1 MQINVYNID
10 EKLKSTEIVDA
21 AFSFHVFTEEIKRR
35 IVTEQTV
42 KSEFYKFVLSKIEE
56 HPELQEPIP
65 ISDAAKY
72 KTILEL
78 VYAVLSPPM
87 ANETDFYWG
96 LGMPVPGDVVYGTDA
111 FQQFI
116 SIYNTD
122 PKTITNQGSEA
133 FTKRVKEY
141 IYRLILAK
149 VYHISSQVNSN
160 NLYTKSDTENGLEQY
175 YNINLDTTYVDIK
188 VKGELPKLKPELI
201 ELFLQESTGAEVLE
215 ETLPLSMF
223 RFEGFAIIT
232 VKDITE
238 KQSIE
243 NIRLALSNDN
253 TDQAALFEQVTRS
266 LQTLTGN
273 NNIEFGLLPLIK
285 VNGKFVYDTEE
296 CYNSVLVK
304 AYTQQNVSEEIYNTL
319 TENYVK
325 KPIST
330 FYNEIT
336 GDNVRNHFYLKSLHK
351 AGIVSY
357 AVLPV
362 FYNRK
367 LAGVME
373 IYSKKAPIIFDKLL
387 SKLEAA
393 APFLAQL
400 LHNSIEQFNERIEE
414 VIKDKFTTLQQ
425 SVEWKFN
432 EVAWNYIRQQKENP
446 EQREMKTVSFKDVNP
461 LYGAIDIRSSTAK
474 RNIALQQDLSTL
486 LNRLSTVFVEIEKI
500 EGASIEQ
507 ELIKQCE
514 AWLVRIG
521 KQITDSDELNIKEF
535 LEIRIYP
542 VLDKLKVEFPQTKPL
557 IDAYFEASD
566 ELKGEGF
573 AGRRELEESMQMIN
587 TALNNYFERAQAK
600 LQQIYPCYFEKFRTD
615 GVEYD
620 IYTGQSLAP
629 DLPFDESHLNEFR
642 RWQLKAMI
650 KITRITNKLTALMKC
665 KLETTQLIFV
675 HSAPIDI
682 CFRKDERRFDV
693 EGTYNIRYEVIKKRI
708 DKVLIKDTDERL
720 TQPGKIALIYSSESE
735 ADEFM
740 NYIKEFQDKGSLSPV
755 IERYD
760 LEELQGVTGL
770 KAIRLAVIM
779 EE

>member
-1 MQINVYNID
+1 MQINVYNIE

-21 AFSFHVFTEEIKRR
+21 AFSFHVFTEDIRRR
-35 IVTEQTV
+35 IATEQTV
-42 KSEFYKFVLSKIEE
+42 KSEFYKFILAKIEE
-56 HPELQEPIP
+56 HPELQNPIP
-65 ISDAAKY
+65 VSDAAKY

-87 ANETDFYWG
+87 VNEADFYWG

-116 SIYNTD
+116 AAYNAD
-122 PKTITNQGSEA
+122 PQTITNQGSAA

-149 VYHISSQVNSN
+149 VYHMSSQVNGN
-160 NLYTKSDTENGLEQY
+160 TVYTKSNTDTGLEQY
-175 YNINLDTTYVDIK
+175 YNIHLDTTYVEIK
-188 VKGELPKLKPELI
+188 VKGELPQLKPELI
-201 ELFLQESTGAEVLE
+201 ELFLQENTGAEVLE
-215 ETLPLSMF
+215 ATLPLSMF

-232 VKDITE
+232 VNDVTE

-243 NIRLALSNDN
+243 NIRMALGND
-253 TDQAALFEQVTRS
+253 TIDQNGLFEQVTHS
-266 LQTLTGN
+266 LQALTGN
-273 NNIEFGLLPLIK
+273 NNIEFGLLPFLR
-285 VNGKFVYDTEE
+285 VNGKLVYDTEE

-304 AYTQQNVSEEIYNTL
+304 AYTQQKIPETTYAL
-319 TENYVK
+319 ATENYIK
-325 KPIST
+325 HPKAI

-336 GDNVRNHFYLKSLHK
+336 PENVRNHFYLKSLHQ

-357 AVLPV
+357 AVVPV
-362 FYNRK
+362 YYNRK
-367 LAGVME
+367 IAGVME
-373 IYSKKAPIIFDKLL
+373 IYSRNAPIYFDKLL

-393 APFLAQL
+393 APFLSQL

-414 VIKDKFTTLQQ
+414 VIKDKFTTLQHAVQ
-425 SVEWKFN
+425 WKFN
-432 EVAWNYIRQQKENP
+432 EVAWNYIRNKRENA
-446 EQREMKTVSFKDVNP
+446 EAQEIKTVSFKDVHP

-474 RNIALQQDLSTL
+474 RNIALQKDLNTL
-486 LNRLSTVFVEIEKI
+486 LKRLSDVFAAIENINGAKVE
-500 EGASIEQ
+500 Q
-507 ELIKQCE
+507 NLIKQCE
-514 AWLVRIG
+514 AWLIRID

-535 LEIRIYP
+535 LEIRVYP
-542 VLDKLKVEFPQTKPL
+542 VLDQLKVEFPQTKPL
-557 IDAYFEASD
+557 IDAYFAASN
-566 ELKGEGF
+566 ELTGEGF
-573 AGRRELEESMQMIN
+573 AGRRELEESMSIIN
-587 TALNNYFERAQAK
+587 TALNNYFERANAK

-629 DLPFDESHLNEFR
+629 DVPFHEDHLNAFR
-642 RWQLKAMI
+642 QWQLKSMI
-650 KITRITNKLTALMKC
+650 SITQITAKLTGLMKC

-708 DKVLIKDTDERL
+708 DKVCIKDTDERL

-740 NYIKEFQDKGSLSPV
+740 KYVKEFQEGGSLSSIV
-755 IERYD
+755 ERYD

-770 KAIRLAVIM
+770 KAIRVAVILDA
-779 EE
+779 

>member
-1 MQINVYNID
+1 MQINLYNID

-21 AFSFHVFTEEIKRR
+21 AFSFHVFTKEIKRR
-35 IVTEQTV
+35 IANEHTV
-42 KSEFYKFVLSKIEE
+42 KAEFYKFVLAKIEE
-56 HPELQEPIP
+56 HPELQNPIP
-65 ISDAAKY
+65 VSDAARY

-87 ANETDFYWG
+87 ADEADFYWG
-96 LGMPVPGDVVYGTDA
+96 LAMPVPGDVVYGTDA

-116 SIYNTD
+116 GAYNTD

-149 VYHISSQVNSN
+149 VYHMSSQVNGSN
-160 NLYTKSDTENGLEQY
+160 VYTKSDTANGLEQY
-175 YNINLDTTYVDIK
+175 YNINLDTTYVAIK
-188 VKGELPKLKPELI
+188 TKGPLPKLKPELI
-201 ELFLQESTGAEVLE
+201 ELFLQEATGAEVLE
-215 ETLPLSMF
+215 EALPLSLF

-232 VKDITE
+232 VNDVTE

-243 NIRLALSNDN
+243 NIRLALGNDA
-253 TDQAALFEQVTRS
+253 TDQTTLFEQVTHS

-304 AYTQQNVSEEIYNTL
+304 AYAQQNVSERIYNTL
-319 TENYVK
+319 TENYIK
-325 KPIST
+325 NPRST

-336 GDNVRNHFYLKSLHK
+336 GNNVRNHFYLKSLHK

-373 IYSKKAPIIFDKLL
+373 IYSKKSPIIFDKLL

-400 LHNSIEQFNERIEE
+400 LHNSIEQFNERIEK

-432 EVAWNYIRQQKENP
+432 EAAWNYIRQQKENT
-446 EQREMKTVSFKDVNP
+446 ELREMKTVSFKDVNP

-486 LNRLSTVFVEIEKI
+486 LNRLSTVFTEIANI
-500 EGASIEQ
+500 DGAFIEQ

-514 AWLVRIG
+514 AWLTRIS
-521 KQITDSDELNIKEF
+521 KQITDSDELNIKQF
-535 LEIRIYP
+535 LEVRMYP
-542 VLDKLKVEFPQTKPL
+542 ILDKLKVEFPQTEPF

-566 ELKGEGF
+566 EITGEAF
-573 AGRRELEESMQMIN
+573 AGRRELEESMVIIN
-587 TALNNYFERAQAK
+587 TALNNYLERAQGK

-629 DLPFDESHLNEFR
+629 DLPFNENHLNEFR

-650 KITRITNKLTALMKC
+650 KITQITGKLTGLMKC

-740 NYIKEFQDKGSLSPV
+740 KYIKEFQDKGSLSSN

-770 KAIRLAVIM
+770 KAIRLAVNT
-779 EE
+779 EG

>member
-21 AFSFHVFTEEIKRR
+21 AFSFHVFTEDIRRR
-35 IVTEQTV
+35 IATEQTV
-42 KSEFYKFVLSKIEE
+42 KSEFYKFVLAKIEE
-56 HPELQEPIP
+56 HPELQHPIP
-65 ISDAAKY
+65 VSDAARY

-87 ANETDFYWG
+87 ADEADFYWG

-116 SIYNTD
+116 AAYNTD
-122 PKTITNQGSEA
+122 PQTITNQGSEA
-133 FTKRVKEY
+133 FSKRVKEY

-149 VYHISSQVNSN
+149 VYHMSSQANGN
-160 NLYTKSDTENGLEQY
+160 NVYAKSDTENGLEQY
-175 YNINLDTTYVDIK
+175 YNIQLDTTYVEIK
-188 VKGELPKLKPELI
+188 VKGPLPELKPELI
-201 ELFLQESTGAEVLE
+201 ELFLQETTGAEVLE

-243 NIRLALSNDN
+243 NIRLALSDD
-253 TDQAALFEQVTRS
+253 TIDQAGLFERVSHS

-273 NNIEFGLLPLIK
+273 NNIEFGLLPFLR
-285 VNGKFVYDTEE
+285 VNGKLIYDTEE

-304 AYTQQNVSEEIYNTL
+304 AYTQQKIAEATYAL
-319 TENYVK
+319 AAENYIK
-325 KPIST
+325 DPKAI

-336 GDNVRNHFYLKSLHK
+336 PENVRNHFYLKSLHK

-357 AVLPV
+357 AVVPV
-362 FYNRK
+362 YYNRK
-367 LAGVME
+367 IAGVME
-373 IYSKKAPIIFDKLL
+373 IYSKKAPIYFDKLL

-393 APFLAQL
+393 APFLSQL

-432 EVAWNYIRQQKENP
+432 EVAWNYIRNRKENP
-446 EQREMKTVSFKDVNP
+446 EEQEIKTVSFKDVNP

-474 RNIALQQDLSTL
+474 RNVALQQDLSTL
-486 LNRLSTVFVEIEKI
+486 LNRLSDVFAAIENI
-500 EGASIEQ
+500 DGASIEQ
-507 ELIKQCE
+507 DLIKQCE
-514 AWLVRIG
+514 AWLIRIG

-535 LEIRIYP
+535 LERRIYP
-542 VLDKLKVEFPQTKPL
+542 VLDKLKVEFPETKTL

-566 ELKGEGF
+566 ELTGEGF
-573 AGRRELEESMQMIN
+573 AGRRELEDSMRMIN
-587 TALNNYFERAQAK
+587 TALNNYFERAHAK
-600 LQQIYPCYFEKFRTD
+600 LQHIYPCYFEKFRTD

-629 DLPFDESHLNEFR
+629 DLPFNENHLGAFR
-642 RWQLKAMI
+642 HWQLKSMI
-650 KITRITNKLTALMKC
+650 KITQITAKLTGLMKC
-665 KLETTQLIFV
+665 KLETTQLIFL

-708 DKVLIKDTDERL
+708 DKVLIKDTEERL
-720 TQPGKIALIYSSESE
+720 TQPGKIALIYSAESE

-740 NYIKEFQDKGSLSPV
+740 NYIKEFQEIGSLSSV
-755 IERYD
+755 IEQHD

-770 KAIRLAVIM
+770 KALRLTVVI

>member
-1 MQINVYNID
+1 MQINLYNID

-21 AFSFHVFTEEIKRR
+21 AFSFHVFAEDIRQRIASEHTIKA
-35 IVTEQTV
+35 
-42 KSEFYKFVLSKIEE
+42 EFYKFVLAKIDA
-56 HPELQEPIP
+56 HPELQRPIP
-65 ISDAAKY
+65 VSDAVNY
-72 KTILEL
+72 KAILEM
-78 VYAVLSPPM
+78 VYAILSPPM

-116 SIYNTD
+116 GEYNTD
-122 PKTITNQGSEA
+122 PKTITNQGSDA
-133 FTKRVKEY
+133 FGKRVREY
-141 IYRLILAK
+141 LYRLILAK
-149 VYHISSQVNSN
+149 VYHISSDVSGN
-160 NLYTKSDTENGLEQY
+160 NIYIKENKEQGLEQY
-175 YNINLDTTYVDIK
+175 YNIHLDTTYVEIK
-188 VKGELPKLKPELI
+188 VKGELPELKPELI
-201 ELFLQESTGAEVLE
+201 ELFLQANTGAEVLE

-223 RFEGFAIIT
+223 RFEGFSIIT
-232 VKDITE
+232 VTDITA

-243 NIRLALSNDN
+243 NIRLAVSNDDV
-253 TDQAALFEQVTRS
+253 DQSTLFEQVTHS

-273 NNIEFGLLPLIK
+273 NNIEFGLLPFLR
-285 VNGKFVYDTEE
+285 VNGKLVYDTEE
-296 CYNSVLVK
+296 CYNSILIK
-304 AYTQQNVSEEIYNTL
+304 AYNQQQIAEATYAL
-319 TENYVK
+319 AAENYIK
-325 KPIST
+325 DPKAI
-330 FYNEIT
+330 FYNEI
-336 GDNVRNHFYLKSLHK
+336 DNENVKNHFYLKSLKK
-351 AGIVSY
+351 AGIVAY

-362 FYNRK
+362 FYSRK

-373 IYSKKAPIIFDKLL
+373 IYSTKAPIYFDKLL

-400 LHNSIEQFNERIEE
+400 LHNSIEQFNERIEN
-414 VIKDKFTTLQQ
+414 VIKDKFTSLQRP
-425 SVEWKFN
+425 VEWKFN
-432 EVAWNYIRQQKENP
+432 EVAWNYIKQNRDNP
-446 EQREMKTVSFKDVNP
+446 ERGEIKTISFKDVNP

-474 RNIALQQDLSTL
+474 RNIALQRDLSTL
-486 LNRLSTVFVEIEKI
+486 LNRLSAVFAEIEKI

-514 AWLVRIG
+514 AWLIRIG
-521 KQITDSDELNIKEF
+521 KQITDSDELNIKGF
-535 LEIRIYP
+535 LETKIYP
-542 VLDKLKVEFPQTKPL
+542 VLDQLKVEFPETQPL
-557 IDAYFEASD
+557 IAAYFEASD
-566 ELKGEGF
+566 ELTGEGF
-573 AGRRELEESMQMIN
+573 AGRRELEESMAMIN
-587 TALNNYFERAQAK
+587 TALNNYLERANGK
-600 LQQIYPCYFEKFRTD
+600 LQYIYPCYFEKFRTD

-629 DLPFDESHLNEFR
+629 DQPFDENKLGEFR
-642 RWQLKAMI
+642 RWQLKSMI
-650 KITRITNKLTALMKC
+650 KITQITNKLTALMKC

-708 DKVLIKDTDERL
+708 DKVEIKDTEERL
-720 TQPGKIALIYSSESE
+720 TQPGTIALIYSSESE

-740 NYIKEFQDKGSLSPV
+740 NYIKEFQEIGSLSPT

-770 KAIRLAVIM
+770 KAMRLTVIV

>member
-21 AFSFHVFTEEIKRR
+21 AFSFHVFTEDIKRR
-35 IVTEQTV
+35 IATEQTV
-42 KSEFYKFVLSKIEE
+42 KSEFYKFVLAKIEE
-56 HPELQEPIP
+56 HPELQNPIP
-65 ISDAAKY
+65 VSDAAKY

-87 ANETDFYWG
+87 ANEADFYWG

-116 SIYNTD
+116 ATYNAD
-122 PKTITNQGSEA
+122 PQTITNQGSEA
-133 FTKRVKEY
+133 FSKRVKEY

-149 VYHISSQVNSN
+149 VYHMSSQVNGN
-160 NLYTKSDTENGLEQY
+160 NVYTKSNTENGLEQY
-175 YNINLDTTYVDIK
+175 YNIHLDTTYVEIK
-188 VKGELPKLKPELI
+188 VKSQLPELKPELI
-201 ELFLQESTGAEVLE
+201 ELFLQETTGAEVLE
-215 ETLPLSMF
+215 ETLPLSLF

-243 NIRLALSNDN
+243 NIRLALSND
-253 TDQAALFEQVTRS
+253 TIDQAELFERVSHS

-273 NNIEFGLLPLIK
+273 NNIEFGLLPFLR
-285 VNGKFVYDTEE
+285 VNGKLIYDTEE
-296 CYNSVLVK
+296 CYNSVLIK
-304 AYTQQNVSEEIYNTL
+304 AYTQQKIAEATYAL
-319 TENYVK
+319 AAENYIK
-325 KPIST
+325 DPKAI

-336 GDNVRNHFYLKSLHK
+336 PENVRNHFYLKSLHK

-357 AVLPV
+357 AVVPV
-362 FYNRK
+362 YYNRK
-367 LAGVME
+367 IAGVME
-373 IYSKKAPIIFDKLL
+373 IYSKNAPIYFDKLL

-393 APFLAQL
+393 APFLSQL

-414 VIKDKFTTLQQ
+414 VIKNKFTTLQQ

-432 EVAWNYIRQQKENP
+432 EVAWNYIRNKKENFDEP
-446 EQREMKTVSFKDVNP
+446 EIKTVSFKDVNP

-486 LNRLSTVFVEIEKI
+486 LNRLSDVFVAIENI
-500 EGASIEQ
+500 NGAKVEQ
-507 ELIKQCE
+507 DLIKQCE
-514 AWLVRIG
+514 AWLIRIG

-535 LEIRIYP
+535 LEGRIYP
-542 VLDKLKVEFPQTKPL
+542 VLDKLKIEFPQTKPL
-557 IDAYFEASD
+557 IDGYFEASD
-566 ELKGEGF
+566 ELRGEGF
-573 AGRRELEESMQMIN
+573 AGRRELEESMRMIN
-587 TALNNYFERAQAK
+587 TALNNYFERAHAK
-600 LQQIYPCYFEKFRTD
+600 LQHIYPCYFEKFRTD

-629 DLPFDESHLNEFR
+629 DLSFNESHLNEFR
-642 RWQLKAMI
+642 RWQLKAMVE
-650 KITRITNKLTALMKC
+650 ITQITAKLTSLMKC

-740 NYIKEFQDKGSLSPV
+740 TYIKEFQEAGSLSSV

-770 KAIRLAVIM
+770 KSLRLTVEM
-779 EE
+779 SG